1 MVTLASIGNII
12 EAAADL
18 GGMGAALNLLV
29 PIPIPIIVLGTAA
42 IIFGIQYFGSYTLIR
57 RIFRW
62 LALVLFAYV
71 AAAILATPDP
81 LEVVR
86 NTFIPRVQFNAEF
99 LSLLVACIGTSL
111 TAYIQNWRSTQEV
124 DKDIARGRD
133 TQSE

>member
-1 MVTLASIGNII
+1 MRISDWSSDVCSSDLFACIRDQFPRWVLLPMVTLASIGNII

-18 GGMGAALNLLV
+18 GGIGAALNLLV

-71 AAAILATPDP
+71 AAAILAKPDTM
-81 LEVVR
+81 EVVR
-86 NTFIPRVQFNAEF
+86 TPVK
-99 LSLLVACIGTSL
+99 T
-111 TAYIQNWRSTQEV
+111 
-124 DKDIARGRD
+124 GRAAGR
-133 TQSE
+133 E